1 MKDFLFRNISLK
13 ILSFF
18 FAVSLWL
25 FVNLKATAESTL
37 HVPVLWENL
46 PSFLVITN
54 EVNDS
59 VRVRVTGPRR
69 ILSHLEPDRFP
80 VTLELSDAKVGLSN
94 YQINEKMIHLPPGLT
109 ATVLPPDTIQFKF
122 ELTVTKAV
130 EVRPRFRGKPAEGHV
145 LEGGEVV
152 PKRVE
157 IVGAQSE
164 LQGISQVDTELID
177 VTGRRESFETKA
189 KISLNQPHAWPS
201 TGQGE
206 VEVRVGIVEETVQKL
221 LKQISL
227 KVQNARGSVR
237 LEPPRVDIVLDGPA
251 DKINSLQPDQIAASV
266 ILPKEGPL
274 PQRLPVRIELPVDG
288 IRAKSNPEQV
298 GVKALPLKDAEQL
311 GYDLSSGAGTG
322 TNSSKPVD

>member
-1 MKDFLFRNISLK
+1 MIKDLLFRNISLK

-25 FVNLKATAESTL
+25 FVNLKATAENTL
-37 HVPVLWENL
+37 HIPVRWGESL

-59 VRVRVTGPRR
+59 VRVRVAGPRR
-69 ILSHLEPDRFP
+69 ILSNLEANRLP
-80 VTLELSDAKVGLSN
+80 VTLDLSDGKVGLSN

-122 ELTVTKAV
+122 EVAVMKGV
-130 EVRPRFRGKPAEGHV
+130 EVRPRFRGNPAEGYV
-145 LEGGEVV
+145 VEGAEVV

-164 LQGISQVDTELID
+164 LQGIVQVDTEPID
-177 VTGRRESFETKA
+177 VTERRESFETKV
-189 KISLNQPHAWPS
+189 KISLDRRHAWLS

-206 VEVRVGIVEETVQKL
+206 VEVRVAITEEKVQKL

-227 KVQNARGSVR
+227 KVKNSRGPVR
-237 LEPPRVDIVLDGPA
+237 LEPPRIDVILEGPA
-251 DKINSLQPDQIAASV
+251 AKIDSLQPDQIAASV
-266 ILPKEGPL
+266 VLPKEGPL
-274 PQRLPVRIELPVDG
+274 PESLPVRIQLPVDG

-298 GVKALPLKDAEQL
+298 GVKALPPKDSE
-311 GYDLSSGAGTG
+311 
-322 TNSSKPVD
+322 

>member
-18 FAVSLWL
+18 FAFSLWL

-37 HVPVLWENL
+37 QIPLLLENL
-46 PSFLVITN
+46 PTFLAITN

-59 VRVRVTGPRR
+59 VRVRVAGPRR
-69 ILSHLEPDRFP
+69 ILSNLEPHKSP
-80 VTLELSDAKVGLSN
+80 VALDLSDAKVGLSN

-122 ELTVTKAV
+122 ELTVTKGV

-164 LQGISQVDTELID
+164 VQGISQVDTEPID
-177 VTGRRESFETKA
+177 VTERRESFETQV
-189 KISLNQPHAWPS
+189 KIVLAQPHAWPS

-206 VEVRVGIVEETVQKL
+206 VQVLVSIAEVPVQRL
-221 LKQISL
+221 LKQITL
-227 KVQNARGSVR
+227 KVQNARGWVR
-237 LEPPRVDIVLDGPA
+237 LDPPWVGIVLEGPA
-251 DKINSLQPDQIAASV
+251 GKIDSLLPEQIAASV
-266 ILPKEGPL
+266 VLPEEGPI
-274 PQRLPVRIELPVDG
+274 PESLPVRIQLPVDG
-288 IRAKSNPEQV
+288 ILAKSNPERV
-298 GVKALPLKDAEQL
+298 GVKVYSLKDSE
-311 GYDLSSGAGTG
+311 
-322 TNSSKPVD
+322 

>member
-1 MKDFLFRNISLK
+1 MIKDLLFSNISLK

-37 HVPVLWENL
+37 HIPVHWENL
-46 PSFLVITN
+46 PSFLAITN

-59 VRVRVTGPRR
+59 VRVRVAGPRR
-69 ILSHLEPDRFP
+69 ILSNLEPSKLP
-80 VTLELSDAKVGLSN
+80 VTLDLSDGKVGLSN

-122 ELTVTKAV
+122 EFTVTKGV
-130 EVRPRFRGKPAEGHV
+130 EVRPRFSGKPAEGHV
-145 LEGGEVV
+145 LEGAEVV

-164 LQGISQVDTELID
+164 LKGIAQVDTEPID
-177 VTGRRESFETKA
+177 VTERRESFETKV
-189 KISLNQPHAWPS
+189 KIALDRRHAWLS

-206 VEVRVGIVEETVQKL
+206 VEVRVAITEEKVQKL

-227 KVQNARGSVR
+227 KVKNSRGPVR
-237 LEPPRVDIVLDGPA
+237 LEPPRIDVILEGPA
-251 DKINSLQPDQIAASV
+251 GKIDSLQPDQIAASV
-266 ILPKEGPL
+266 VLPKEGPF
-274 PQRLPVRIELPVDG
+274 PESLPVRIELPVDG
-288 IRAKSNPEQV
+288 VRAKSDPEQV
-298 GVKALPLKDAEQL
+298 GVKALLPKGSE
-311 GYDLSSGAGTG
+311 
-322 TNSSKPVD
+322 

>member
-1 MKDFLFRNISLK
+1 MKDLLFRNISLK

-37 HVPVLWENL
+37 HIPVLWENL
-46 PSFLVITN
+46 PSFLAITN

-59 VRVRVTGPRR
+59 VRVRVAGPRR
-69 ILSHLEPDRFP
+69 ILSNLEPNRLP
-80 VTLELSDAKVGLSN
+80 VTLDLSDGKVGLSN

-122 ELTVTKAV
+122 ELTVSKGV

-145 LEGGEVV
+145 LEGAEVV
-152 PKRVE
+152 PNRVE

-164 LQGISQVDTELID
+164 VQGISQVDTEPID
-177 VTGRRESFETKA
+177 LTERRESFETKV
-189 KISLNQPHAWPS
+189 KIILDQPHAWPS

-206 VEVRVGIVEETVQKL
+206 VEVRVAIAEETVQKL

-237 LEPPRVDIVLDGPA
+237 LEPPRVDIILEGPA
-251 DKINSLQPDQIAASV
+251 GKIDSLRPDQIAASV
-266 ILPKEGPL
+266 ALPKEGPF
-274 PQRLPVRIELPVDG
+274 PESLPVRIELPVDG
-288 IRAKSNPEQV
+288 IRAKSNPEKV
-298 GVKALPLKDAEQL
+298 GVKALPPKDSQ
-311 GYDLSSGAGTG
+311 
-322 TNSSKPVD
+322 